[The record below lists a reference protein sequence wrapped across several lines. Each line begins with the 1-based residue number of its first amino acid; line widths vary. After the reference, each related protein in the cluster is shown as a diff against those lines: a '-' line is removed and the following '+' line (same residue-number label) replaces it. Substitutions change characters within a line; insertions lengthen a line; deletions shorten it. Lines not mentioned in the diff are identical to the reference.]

1 MLKTIVIGLIVTV
14 VGLFALAGVNKAVE
28 AMNQDSTLNGY
39 STTLVADENSV
50 NIAISGE
57 INHPG
62 SYYINPTKTLGDLI
76 TLAGGVTTK
85 ADTSAYNTSL
95 IINNR
100 TSFYIPPQLIISDL
114 CVDSDAEKVNINKAN
129 ESELLSVG
137 FTSSQAPNIVSYR
150 SQSGPF
156 EAIEDVL
163 NVKGVG
169 KATFEKVKNKIRI
182 A

>member
-14 VGLFALAGVNKAVE
+14 VGLFALAGVNKAVD

-62 SYYINPTKTLGDLI
+62 SYYINPNKTLGDLI

-137 FTSSQAPNIVSYR
+137 FTSSQAPNVISYR